1 MIEFDIQKNSGIAPE
16 KTEADLPKA
25 DDVKLFF
32 ECHFKKNVDQYMI
45 FKKNQFKNPNKEFMN
60 DFINKLESFVKQD
73 NKDEV
78 KHQSINLTFDI
89 IKNSIKLLSESN
101 SLPDNDK
108 VKAFFVS
115 FVLSKFFS

>member
-1 MIEFDIQKNSGIAPE
+1 MIEFDVHKNTGIGPE
-16 KTEADLPKA
+16 RSEADLPKA
-25 DDVKLFF
+25 DDIKFFF
-32 ECHFKKNVDQYMI
+32 ESHFKKNVDQYMI

-60 DFINKLESFVKQD
+60 DFINKLESFIKQE
-73 NKDEV
+73 NKDEA
-78 KHQSINLTFDI
+78 KQQSINLTFDI
-89 IKNSIKLLSESN
+89 LKNSIKLLMESN

>member
-1 MIEFDIQKNSGIAPE
+1 MIEFDIQKNSGITPE
-16 KTEADLPKA
+16 KSEADLPKA

-32 ECHFKKNVDQYMI
+32 ECYFKKNVDQYMI
-45 FKKNQFKNPNKEFMN
+45 FKKNQFKNPNKEFMI
-60 DFINKLESFVKQD
+60 DFINKLEGFIKQE
-73 NKDEV
+73 NKDDV
-78 KHQSINLTFDI
+78 KHQPINLTFDI